1 MAKKESVKSIEIELS
16 LNGSKVTQ
24 TLETIDKRVKSS
36 KKELTQIKQALASNW
51 DSKKFQRAQELA
63 SQSVEDTAAKVKAL
77 KKEYEATQKAAK
89 DSADGQKD
97 KLNDLSKELAYA
109 ENAARKAR
117 EELAQLEKM
126 RFDQWAASFKDAAG
140 NLDKIG
146 SSMTRYVT
154 APIIAAGV
162 ASVKMGSNTQ
172 EAINK
177 VEISFGSCAD
187 SIKKWSENTLDAYG
201 ISRTTALDMAAYF
214 GDMSTSMGFTQQQAA
229 QMSKEI
235 VGWIGDIASFKN
247 ISIDT
252 AKTVASAIWTGE
264 TESAKK
270 IGVVMTE
277 ANLQAYLASQG
288 VEALYKN
295 MSQLEKVQVR
305 YNYVMHSTANAQGD
319 FANTSS
325 STANQTRILTESVKE
340 LAATFGES
348 IAPVV
353 TPLITNLTE
362 ITKRFAG
369 MDEQTRKF
377 IVQLAIAAATLGPLL
392 KITGNLTNVIG
403 TLITLYPVLT
413 AKLHAKQV
421 ADVGA
426 TTTQT
431 ALNAAM
437 NANPVMMV
445 VSAIG
450 MLISVLG
457 SLVIAQSLAAGSTEN
472 LTNKVKANKDAYDQS
487 VESIEKSADEKIVEL
502 NAIEKLLPKIEELNN
517 KTNRNAAEQKALNDL
532 VEKVN
537 AIYPNLIGNINSQTG
552 SYNLNTAAIK
562 NNIAA
567 LKEQVRMEAQRDLAV
582 EKYKRVAQIDDDLS
596 KLKEEYNNL
605 YADYKD
611 YASSDVNLYI
621 DTMLDMFGASKYK
634 DLERRSQQI
643 RELQKEKEKLEK
655 EIDGLLDFS
664 EIDEKTENLF
674 DLTDIKPKDD
684 KSTASKTDKTNELK
698 RRLQDYINEYKSFV
712 DDVVKLAE
720 NAANKKIEAINKE
733 IEARDKLLERQ
744 NAEKRLAQAQAKLK
758 YELDNGNRE
767 ELKKEIDRLKKEAA
781 EKQYKEAMQSQKDA
795 INAEIAALRANAET
809 IVAQYAKTVDPK
821 NLTGQNGYSNTTLN
835 SNISFAQ
842 TGLTPAQ
849 TEALIKRVF
858 NDLIRQV

>member
-36 KKELTQIKQALASNW
+36 KKELTQIKQALASDW

-63 SQSVEDTAAKVKAL
+63 KQSVEDTAAKVKAL
-77 KKEYEATQKAAK
+77 KKEYEETQKAAK
-89 DSADGQKD
+89 NSADGQKD

-117 EELAQLEKM
+117 EELTQLQKM
-126 RFDQWAASFKDAAG
+126 KFDQLSASWKEAAG

-154 APIIAAGV
+154 TPIIAAGA
-162 ASVKMGSNTQ
+162 ASVKMGSDTQ

-177 VEISFGSCAD
+177 VDVSFGACAD
-187 SIKKWSENTLDAYG
+187 SIKRWAENTLEAYG

-325 STANQTRILTESVKE
+325 STANQTRILTESIKE

-369 MDEQTRKF
+369 LDEQTRKN

-392 KITGNLTNVIG
+392 KLTGNLTNVIG
-403 TLITLYPVLT
+403 TLITLYPILN
-413 AKLHAKQV
+413 AKLHAKQA

-431 ALNAAM
+431 ALNVAM

-457 SLVIAQSLAAGSTEN
+457 SLVIAQSLASGSTEN

-552 SYNLNTAAIK
+552 SYSLNTAAIK

-664 EIDEKTENLF
+664 EIDEKAENLF

-684 KSTASKTDKTNELK
+684 KSTTSKTDKTSELK
-698 RRLQDYINEYKSFV
+698 RQLQDYINEYKSFV

-733 IEARDKLLERQ
+733 IEARDKLLDRQ

-758 YELDNGNRE
+758 YELDNGNRD
-767 ELKKEIDRLKKEAA
+767 ELKKEIARLEKEAA